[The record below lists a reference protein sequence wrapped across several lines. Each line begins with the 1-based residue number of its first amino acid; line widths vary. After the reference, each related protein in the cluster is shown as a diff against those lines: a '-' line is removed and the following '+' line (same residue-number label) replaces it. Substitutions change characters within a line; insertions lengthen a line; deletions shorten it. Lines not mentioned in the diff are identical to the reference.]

1 MPAIIAL
8 ITADTALAESW
19 ERQLPAGRTV
29 LRLGSFALPGFASS
43 GFAAVVILDA
53 AAERQL
59 PPILERCP
67 TIFVGEPSSHPFEQ
81 ARLAGRARVYL
92 SYDESRSRLN
102 EFMPLVEEVAEKHS
116 MLNLLMDKVVRIDAS
131 RQASRSSAPFP
142 QADPACDLWDFLEG
156 AVENLE
162 NRERLIAEFRRAARQ
177 MLHTSHATFFFR
189 SGDAFRADRGALA
202 FPADDAVVAFFE
214 RHPIVV
220 DGSIW
225 EGAAD
230 PNEELAVRN
239 RILQWSARLIIPV
252 HENGRLLGLVVA
264 GVRDDGQPY
273 DEQDRARAVGFARL
287 IRQFISKSAEMARLS
302 ALSSQNALGARYL
315 PHSLLLG
322 PGEDAP
328 GHVPVVVRDLVGR
341 VRHLREGCRIAPSE
355 GQPFRASAGLIE
367 ETGGVWVSWEEAS
380 AEMHRATER
389 HMADRREL
397 LRELGLTLSH
407 EFGNSLVSLALL
419 KQLPAQGAIAA
430 PLLDTLRSEITRL
443 EKLSDNIGLMQT
455 LHEAVADSVDIRDVA
470 RAVGQA
476 CAIKVETGPDPV
488 IMQVA
493 KGLVEFALRML
504 VETVCENR
512 HGGTAHGLKVQV
524 RSTGSGPDQTA
535 LISLEGAGL
544 ELEGILPEP
553 VENTVPNLGRVGVLL
568 AKEILRMHRGDIH
581 AGPGMDGTEILVSLR
596 SL

>member
-1 MPAIIAL
+1 MPAIIAI
-8 ITADTALAESW
+8 ITSDTALAESW

-29 LRLGSFALPGFASS
+29 LRLGSFALPGSTPS

-53 AAERQL
+53 AAERQV

-67 TIFVGEPSSHPFEQ
+67 TVFVGEPSSHPFEQ
-81 ARLAGRARVYL
+81 ARMAGRARVYL
-92 SYDESRSRLN
+92 SYDESRRRFN
-102 EFMPLVEEVAEKHS
+102 EFMSLVEEVAEKHS
-116 MLNLLMDKVVRIDAS
+116 MLNLLMEKVVRADAS
-131 RQASRSSAPFP
+131 KQVSRSSAPFAP
-142 QADPACDLWDFLEG
+142 VDPACELWDFLEG

-177 MLHTSHATFFFR
+177 MLRTSQATFFFR
-189 SGDAFRADRGALA
+189 SGDVFKADRGPHA

-230 PNEELAVRN
+230 PKEELAVRN

-252 HENGRLLGLVVA
+252 HENSRLLGLVVA
-264 GVRDDGQPY
+264 GVRDDGQAY
-273 DEQDRARAVGFARL
+273 DEQDRARAVYFARL
-287 IRQFISKSAEMARLS
+287 IRQFVSKSAEMARLS
-302 ALSSQNALGARYL
+302 ALSSQSALAARYL
-315 PHSLLLG
+315 PHALLLG

-328 GHVPVVVRDLVGR
+328 ARVPVVVRDLVGR
-341 VRHLREGCRIAPSE
+341 VRHLREGCRVAPSE
-355 GQPFRASAGLIE
+355 GQPFRANAGVIE

-380 AEMHRATER
+380 AEMHRAAER

-419 KQLPAQGAIAA
+419 KQLPAQEVIPA
-430 PLLDTLRSEITRL
+430 PLLETLRSEISRL
-443 EKLSDNIGLMQT
+443 EKLNRNIGLMQN
-455 LHEAVADSVDIRDVA
+455 LHECVPESADIREVA
-470 RAVGQA
+470 RAVGHA
-476 CAIKVETGPDPV
+476 CSLKVETGPDPV
-488 IMQVA
+488 LMQVA

-504 VETVCENR
+504 VETVSENR
-512 HGGTAHGLKVQV
+512 TGGTAQGLKLQV
-524 RSTGSGPDQTA
+524 RSTGAGPDQTA

-553 VENTVPNLGRVGVLL
+553 VENGVPNQGRLGVLL
-568 AKEILRMHRGDIH
+568 AKEIIRMHHGDIH